1 MRTKHVL
8 APAEARRLMKVAVPE
23 AKRLKLEV
31 GNHGERRDRPLLDLT
46 A

>member
-8 APAEARRLMKVAVPE
+8 APAEARRLMKVAVLE

-31 GNHGERRDRPLLDLT
+31 GITASDETGHRLT
-46 A
+46 